1 VKNQPSLL
9 LVRLGQHF
17 ATRGHFVQ
25 EKILGGIGFL
35 GLREEGLVAGS
46 PGTEG
51 GGLGGL
57 EKEELGPGLQGLR
70 EEGPETRTLVSER
83 RELDNFPFQSQ

>member
-1 VKNQPSLL
+1 VTPQKLRPGL
-9 LVRLGQHF
+9 
-17 ATRGHFVQ
+17 
-25 EKILGGIGFL
+25 L